1 MYRAASD
8 ACSESVVVVSEGIS
22 TVPDPSVLSGDR
34 QDEWTGVLGA
44 TCVTGYFT
52 LSRLADAG
60 HRVLA
65 LSLTADEG
73 AREDIIW
80 RQTKHAALPHSASV
94 PLWICLAPIWVLPDY
109 FLLFEAS
116 GVRRLVAVSSTS
128 RFTKSASSDAAERAT
143 VQRLIDGERC
153 LQEWAESRG
162 IEWVILRPTL
172 IYGLGRDRNVS
183 AVARFVRRFGF
194 FPVLGAAAGLRQ
206 PLHADDLAAACTAA
220 LVSPAARNRAY
231 NLSGGETLGYR
242 EMVRRI
248 CAACGRRPRTP
259 TIPLWLF
266 RLAVAILRH
275 GLRRRQI
282 SAGMAER
289 MNVDLVFDHS
299 AASAD
304 LAFAPRAFR
313 LEPQDLP

>member
-1 MYRAASD
+1 MTPER
-8 ACSESVVVVSEGIS
+8 VPEGWI
-22 TVPDPSVLSGDR
+22 
-34 QDEWTGVLGA
+34 GVLGA
-44 TCVTGYFT
+44 TSVTGSFV
-52 LSRLADAG
+52 LERCVAAG
-60 HRVLA
+60 CRVLA
-65 LSLTADEG
+65 LSRGAEEGEQGGVRWARTATV
-73 AREDIIW
+73 I
-80 RQTKHAALPHSASV
+80 AAPPAGV
-94 PLWICLAPIWVLPDY
+94 PLWLCLAPVWCLSDY
-109 FLLFEAS
+109 FPALEAS
-116 GVRRLVAVSSTS
+116 GVRRVVALSSTS
-128 RFTKSASSDAAERAT
+128 RFTKSTSSDAAERAT
-143 VQRLIDGERC
+143 VQRLVDGERC

-206 PLHADDLAAACTAA
+206 PLHADDLAAACFAA
-220 LVSPAARNRAY
+220 LRSPAAANRAY

-248 CAACGRRPRTP
+248 CAACGRHPRTP

-266 RLAVAILRH
+266 RVAVAILRV
-275 GLRRRQI
+275 GLRRRQF

-289 MNVDLVFDHS
+289 MNADLVFDHS

-304 LAFAPRAFR
+304 LAFAPRPFR
-313 LEPQDLP
+313 LQPQDLP

>member
-1 MYRAASD
+1 MQD
-8 ACSESVVVVSEGIS
+8 TSVGQ
-22 TVPDPSVLSGDR
+22 GDG
-34 QDEWTGVLGA
+34 QDEWIGVLGA
-44 TCVTGYFT
+44 TCVTGDFA
-52 LSRLADAG
+52 LSRCADAG

-65 LSLTADEG
+65 LSRTADEG
-73 AREDIIW
+73 VRKSIIW
-80 RQTKHAALPHSASV
+80 RRAKHNAALQHSSKV
-94 PLWICLAPIWVLPDY
+94 PLWICLAPVWVLPDY

-128 RFTKSASSDAAERAT
+128 RFTKSTSSDASERAT
-143 VQRLIDGERC
+143 VQRLIDGERR
-153 LQEWAESRG
+153 LQEWAAGRG

-194 FPVLGAAAGLRQ
+194 FPVLGEAAGLRQ
-206 PLHADDLAAACTAA
+206 PLHADDLAAACVAA
-220 LVSPAARNRAY
+220 LRVPVAANRAY
-231 NLSGGETLGYR
+231 NLSGGETLTYR

-248 CAACGRRPRTP
+248 CAACGHRPRMP

-266 RLAVAILRH
+266 RLAVSLLRH
-275 GLRRRQI
+275 GLCQRQF

-313 LEPQDLP
+313 LQPRDMP